1 MNSLLASASG
11 AETASA
17 AFILTAIFALMILIW
32 VAFWRIFTKADEAGW
47 KALIPIYNVIVL
59 LRIVGRPWWW
69 LLLYF
74 IPIVGLVLLIIVIHD
89 LSKSFGHGA
98 GFTVGLLLVPPVFVL
113 ILAFGD
119 SIYRGPAGPETAG
132 HQAG

>member
-1 MNSLLASASG
+1 MRLLLASASG
-11 AETASA
+11 AETAA
-17 AFILTAIFALMILIW
+17 AVAILTALFALMILIW
-32 VAFWRIFTKADEAGW
+32 VAFWKIFTKAGEAGW

-74 IPIVGLVLLIIVIHD
+74 VPIVGLVLLIIVIHD
-89 LSKSFGHGA
+89 LSTSFGHGA
-98 GFTVGLLLVPPVFVL
+98 GFTVGLLLLPPVFVL

-119 SIYRGPAGPETAG
+119 STYRGPAGPEVAAR
-132 HQAG
+132 QAR

>member
-1 MNSLLASASG
+1 MRLLLASASG
-11 AETASA
+11 AETATA
-17 AFILTAIFALMILIW
+17 VVILTALFALMILVW
-32 VAFWRIFTKADEAGW
+32 LAFWKIFTKAGQAGW

-74 IPIVGLVLLIIVIHD
+74 VPIVGLVLLIIVIHD

-98 GFTVGLLLVPPVFVL
+98 GFTVGLLLLPPVFVL

-119 SIYRGPAGPETAG
+119 STYRGPAGPEATVR
-132 HQAG
+132 QAR